1 MDKIFVSCAPGIED
15 LLAIELKELGIP
27 SITQEHQG
35 IYIPKAIEWVYVVNY
50 CSRLATRVLW
60 PIASFSC
67 IDRRDLYLHAS
78 KVHWDQYINKDQTF
92 AVDANVFRNP
102 NLKNSHFAALV
113 VKDALCDQI
122 RNKTGQRPNVS
133 LEDPD
138 LNIYLF
144 LHSQKAVL
152 SIDTSGD
159 PLFKRGYR
167 QKGAQAPLQ
176 ESLAAA
182 LLRISGLKNG
192 DIFCD
197 PCCGSGT
204 ILIEAA
210 MMLTKTPSGFFRDRW
225 GFNHLPEHDEAAW
238 RQLKARF
245 DSEIIPLAPNT
256 LFGSDRD
263 PQALALCRKN
273 LAVSKFSSLIPVQEC
288 DVSQYTPP
296 KPPTVIVTNPP
307 YGKRLELSRKT
318 YSSIARFHCDK
329 AAAGCKTF
337 VLTPREDAFSA
348 SFRQAHEVRHFFAG
362 GLDVALYTF
371 SND

>member
-27 SITQEHQG
+27 SITKEHQG

-78 KVHWDQYINKDQTF
+78 KVNWEQYINKDQTF

-144 LHSQKAVL
+144 LHSQRAVL

-167 QKGAQAPLQ
+167 QKGAIAPLQ

-225 GFNHLPEHDEAAW
+225 GFNRLPEYDEAAW
-238 RQLKARF
+238 KQLKARC
-245 DSEIIPLAPNT
+245 DREIIPLAPNT

-273 LAVSKFSSLIPVQEC
+273 LAASNFSSLIPVQEC

-318 YSSIARFHCDK
+318 YSSIARFHSDK
-329 AAAGCKTF
+329 AAPGCKTF

-348 SFRQAHEVRHFFAG
+348 SFGKAHEVRHFFAG